1 MIGSLRV
8 RLPLVFVGGILL
20 AGVLTAAVSIRLFQQ
35 FAHDQAIS
43 KLSNEASGLA
53 ALYTEAVNG
62 SYGNKDNHRAPAKFA
77 AQSLERATGDRIYFV
92 GPQQLF
98 PGQGISGLRQLPL
111 KTIDW
116 TSGKSRTFSFTPPG
130 AARTYYA
137 VADPILIGK
146 TSVGALVVATP
157 KTDVSHRVWDL
168 IRRLLIAG
176 VIGIVIAG
184 LVAWLL
190 SLKLVRPLLQL
201 SRAADEVASG
211 NYGVAVPV
219 GAPGELGHLSTRF
232 GEMATRLAEVETME
246 RNFLMSVS
254 HELRT
259 PLTAIRGH
267 VAALIEGV
275 VDDPDLERLS
285 LETVEAEAS
294 RLERLVGDILDLAKL
309 DTHRFTVMHEEVDM
323 GQLID
328 QAYETFRDEARRR
341 SMDYRLDVTDRPVID
356 SDGDRVLQV
365 VGNLLSN
372 AFRATPDGGTVTLEL
387 AQRNGG
393 VHVAVVDNGPGIPP
407 AQRDRLFRPF
417 VTDSG
422 GTGLGLAIAKELS
435 NALGG
440 RIELQSE
447 VGKGSRFELV
457 LPARAGYAEPEPAS
471 AVGSR

>member
-1 MIGSLRV
+1 MFGSLRV

-20 AGVLTAAVSIRLFQQ
+20 AGVLTAAVSVRLFQQ
-35 FAHDQAIS
+35 FAHDQAIT
-43 KLSNEASGLA
+43 KLSNEARGIA
-53 ALYTEAVNG
+53 QLYTEAVNG
-62 SYGNKDNHRAPAKFA
+62 GYGNKVNRSAPQFA
-77 AQSLERATGDRIYFV
+77 AKSLEQATGDRIYFE

-116 TSGKSRTFSFTPPG
+116 TSGKSRSFQFTPPG
-130 AARTYYA
+130 ARRTYYA

-146 TSVGALVVATP
+146 TPIGALIVATP

-168 IRRLLIAG
+168 IRRLLLAGLVGVVIAG
-176 VIGIVIAG
+176 VA
-184 LVAWLL
+184 AWML

-201 SRAADEVASG
+201 SHAADEVASG
-211 NYGVAVPV
+211 NYGVAVPG

-232 GEMATRLAEVETME
+232 GEMASRLGEVEMME

-267 VAALIEGV
+267 VSALLEDV
-275 VDDPDLERLS
+275 VDDPDDQRAS
-285 LETVEAEAS
+285 LETVQAEAS

-341 SMDYRLDVTDRPVID
+341 SIDYRREGIDRPVID

-372 AFRATPDGGTVTLEL
+372 AFRATPDGGTITLEL
-387 AQRNGG
+387 AQRNGS
-393 VHVAVVDNGPGIPP
+393 VHVAVSDNGPGISPTH
-407 AQRDRLFRPF
+407 RERLFRPF
-417 VTDSG
+417 VTESG

-440 RIELQSE
+440 RIELESA
-447 VGKGSRFELV
+447 VGKGARFELV
-457 LPARAGYAEPEPAS
+457 LPARVVQPAS
-471 AVGSR
+471 AVGSL